1 MHTNET
7 ISESVAAL
15 THPSLPPWTVSTG
28 SHHRWRWPLWWT
40 LSHTVSPHSP
50 SVRSV
55 CSSHQHSH
63 SCTCCQH
70 TPQPRRE
77 SVSRALLTCP
87 EIKLPGLR
95 CTGGSQSDV
104 CCRSRSLPCFSVRNM
119 LLQTLKL
126 GKLLL
131 SVCFVFFSSSLF
143 GSGPYIA
150 LDTSSPNDLPPFLS
164 HASSSFG
171 LMTMTY
177 VELFLLCSNIKFEY
191 ALITHTLLQKT
202 NV

>member
-28 SHHRWRWPLWWT
+28 SHHRWRWRLWWT

-63 SCTCCQH
+63 SCTCCRH

-95 CTGGSQSDV
+95 CTGGSQLGSGLMCAADPARFLV
-104 CCRSRSLPCFSVRNM
+104 SLSGICSCRLSNWESCFYQSALCSFLLRSLGV
-119 LLQTLKL
+119 
-126 GKLLL
+126 
-131 SVCFVFFSSSLF
+131 
-143 GSGPYIA
+143 
-150 LDTSSPNDLPPFLS
+150 DL
-164 HASSSFG
+164 
-171 LMTMTY
+171 
-177 VELFLLCSNIKFEY
+177 I
-191 ALITHTLLQKT
+191 
-202 NV
+202 